1 MNGNGRTPCAPTAEP
16 ASGLFPVLDRAGPNN
31 GFLQT
36 LNDMTKRSPSRP
48 SSRVTHNTMMTAWR
62 DNPTCVRGPVMAP
75 LRALDWSGDR
85 ARTAFLRSLSFCPSY
100 RDAGC
105 KDMAPGDGCTGCTVP
120 YSNNRASEWSPPTF
134 FLAQDTRVSHRVPY
148 RAMWVRSY
156 EYGGEGEGPRPRNR
170 RADGP
175 MANTDE
181 FGACRAVLAI
191 CGWVFGWLA

>member
-1 MNGNGRTPCAPTAEP
+1 MDVLDVPYRTATIER
-16 ASGLFPVLDRAGPNN
+16 ASGA
-31 GFLQT
+31 
-36 LNDMTKRSPSRP
+36 
-48 SSRVTHNTMMTAWR
+48 
-62 DNPTCVRGPVMAP
+62 
-75 LRALDWSGDR
+75 
-85 ARTAFLRSLSFCPSY
+85 
-100 RDAGC
+100 
-105 KDMAPGDGCTGCTVP
+105 
-120 YSNNRASEWSPPTF
+120 PPTF